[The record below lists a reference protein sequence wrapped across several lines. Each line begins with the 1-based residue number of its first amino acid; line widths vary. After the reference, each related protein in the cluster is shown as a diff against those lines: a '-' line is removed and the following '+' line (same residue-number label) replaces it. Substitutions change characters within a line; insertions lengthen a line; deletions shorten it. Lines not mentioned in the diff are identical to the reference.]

1 MPGIY
6 IHIPF
11 CRKRCSYCDF
21 YFITNLKSA
30 GRFLAGLK
38 TEITLSSQQEKD
50 ESFDSVFFG
59 GGTPSVLSA
68 SELDSILNHLHKNF
82 TLSADSEITLE
93 ANPEDFSA
101 VKFREYAE
109 AGINRISFGVQ
120 SFLDSELKF
129 LTRQHTAEDAMNAV
143 RNASE
148 FFGNINT
155 DIIYSLPSQTIKD
168 IDISLSAAAG
178 LNLNH
183 ISAYTLT
190 FEERTPLYKSLQKN
204 LVEKNPE
211 SLEGEFYSF
220 VSEKLISSGYSHYE
234 VSNFARK
241 GFECRHNLK
250 YWKYENYAGFGPSA
264 HSMKNGIRR
273 NNFRNIQ
280 DYYTSIEKGILPV
293 EETVILTPDQK
304 KSEYIM
310 LALRS
315 TGINYNDYSRTF
327 PEDFR
332 KEFGRAIE
340 ILLNENFAESNE
352 EGFSLTEKG
361 YAIADEIIS
370 KYFWK

>member
-11 CRKRCSYCDF
+11 CRKRCNYCDF
-21 YFITNLKSA
+21 YFITNLKAA

-38 TEITLSSQQEKD
+38 TEITISSEQEKD

-59 GGTPSVLSA
+59 GGTPSVLPA
-68 SELDSILNHLHKNF
+68 SEIDSILNHLHKNF
-82 TLSADSEITLE
+82 ALSADSEITLE

-101 VKFREYAE
+101 VKFRDYAE

-143 RNASE
+143 RNASVY
-148 FFGNINT
+148 FGNINT

-168 IDISLSAAAG
+168 IDFSLSAAAG
-178 LNLNH
+178 LNVSH

-204 LVEKNPE
+204 LVKKNPE
-211 SLEGEFYSF
+211 SLEGEFYGF
-220 VSEKLISSGYSHYE
+220 VSEKLISSGYGHYE

-280 DYYTSIEKGILPV
+280 DYYSSLEKGILPV
-293 EETVILTPDQK
+293 EEKIILTPKQK

-315 TGINYNDYSRTF
+315 SGIYYNDYSKTF

-332 KEFGRAIE
+332 EEFGKPFE
-340 ILLNENFAESNE
+340 VLLKENFAESNE
-352 EGFSLTEKG
+352 EGFFLTEKG
-361 YAIADEIIS
+361 YAVADEIIS
-370 KYFWK
+370 KYFWT